1 MYTRKIPELSLFTK
15 EKSLIS
21 NAKDSMVLL
30 VKKNIQCCGSRNRK
44 RFWGEFPWILP
55 IWYCFFALK
64 KRALSQVKTSVLTVV
79 WQNKWFIM
87 AIVGGDL
94 TSKSRIRNTE
104 CTKGEEL
111 WNLRWFMKITMYQIW
126 TDLLN
131 FTTRPLI
138 CTRWEENYRWFY
150 YCVSEQR
157 CKWFWVGTYLA

>member
-21 NAKDSMVLL
+21 NAKESMVLL

-104 CTKGEEL
+104 YTKGEEL

-138 CTRWEENYRWFY
+138 CTRWEEKLPMILLLCIWA
-150 YCVSEQR
+150 
-157 CKWFWVGTYLA
+157 TM